1 MNLIAIETISEI
13 CSISL
18 FVKNKNVDTIESS
31 DDIKHTRNLPILF
44 NKLIKRNSL
53 DIKNIDFIAVSIGP
67 GSYTGIKVG
76 VNFSKGLAFGLGI
89 PIVPIN
95 SLEAINY
102 NLNCKEEYYIAL
114 FSHKDFVYY
123 QKYENG
129 LSKSIQKCESVEK
142 LDNLKIFGFNLNKI
156 SNIKYER
163 VKLSSINIGKFA
175 SMNYLDLGTKDYDS
189 ISSLCISRVS

>member
-18 FVKNKNVDTIESS
+18 FVKNKNIDTIESS

-44 NKLIKRNSL
+44 NKLIKRNSF

-89 PIVPIN
+89 PIVPVN

-102 NLNCKEEYYIAL
+102 NLNCKQEYYIAL

-129 LSKSIQKCESVEK
+129 LAKSTQKCESIKK
-142 LDNLKIFGFNLNKI
+142 LYNFKIYGFNLNKI
-156 SNIKYER
+156 ANIKYDP

-175 SMNYLDLGTKDYDS
+175 NMSYLELGTKDYDS